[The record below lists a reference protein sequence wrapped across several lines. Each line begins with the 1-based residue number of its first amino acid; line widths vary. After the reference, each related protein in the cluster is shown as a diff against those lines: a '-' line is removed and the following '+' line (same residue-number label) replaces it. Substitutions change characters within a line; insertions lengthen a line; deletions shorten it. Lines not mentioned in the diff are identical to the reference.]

1 VIFDSDNFIAHYVNV
16 YCNTYYIT
24 IIPLQTKNSTWLLL
38 LYGLPAK
45 GNTARVTLWRKLKK
59 YGAVQLKASAYVLPN
74 QPEHYERFQW
84 LATEIKESGGEA
96 TLIRVAQIEGMGD
109 EQIIRMFN
117 EARAAEYKELSQACQ
132 QLLNGRNK
140 QDTGEIAAEFG
151 RQQRRFRQIREADY
165 FKSPAADDAQMIL
178 RRLEKILT
186 PKGRA
191 SSQPKLAAKEFRGRT
206 WLTRPRPGIDRAGSA
221 WLIRKFIDPKAKFVF
236 GTEPSSDPKAL
247 PFDMADVE
255 FSHHGEDCTFE
266 TLVKR
271 FGIAD
276 KAVQKM
282 AEMVHDADLE
292 DEKFQRTECVG
303 IGAVL
308 SGWARTK
315 MSDAELLAKG
325 MECFEGLYEQLQK

>member
-1 VIFDSDNFIAHYVNV
+1 M
-16 YCNTYYIT
+16 
-24 IIPLQTKNSTWLLL
+24 KNSTWLLL

-45 GNTARVTLWRKLKK
+45 GNSARVSLWRKLKR
-59 YGAVQLKASAYVLPN
+59 YGAVQLKTSAYVLPDK
-74 QPEHYERFQW
+74 PEQHERFQW

-96 TLIRVAQIEGMGD
+96 TLLRVAEIEGMVD
-109 EQIIRMFN
+109 EEIMQMFN
-117 EARAAEYKELSQACQ
+117 EARAAEYKDVSESCREAIAGRKRMDQGEL
-132 QLLNGRNK
+132 
-140 QDTGEIAAEFG
+140 AAEFG
-151 RQQRRFRQIREADY
+151 RQQRRFHEIKEVDY
-165 FKSPAADDAQMIL
+165 FQAPAADDAQMGL
-178 RRLEKILT
+178 QRLERLLS

-191 SSQPKLAAKEFRGRT
+191 ASPPKLAAKDFGGRT

-221 WLIRKFIDPKAKFVF
+221 WLIRKFIDPRARFVF
-236 GTEPSSDPKAL
+236 GSEASSHPKAL

-255 FSHHGEDCTFE
+255 FSHHGDDCSFE
-266 TLVKR
+266 TLAKR

-292 DEKFQRTECVG
+292 DGKFQRNECIG
-303 IGAVL
+303 INAVL

-325 MECFEGLYEQLQK
+325 IECFEGLYQQIEK